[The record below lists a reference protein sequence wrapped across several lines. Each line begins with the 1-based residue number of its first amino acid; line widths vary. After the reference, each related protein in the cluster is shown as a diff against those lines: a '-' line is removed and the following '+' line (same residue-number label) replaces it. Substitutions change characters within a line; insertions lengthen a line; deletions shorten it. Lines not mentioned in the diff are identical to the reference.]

1 MFCVLRDNEQV
12 LSLGVSPDRIVFANP
27 CKRPTDLACLKK
39 AGIPHTTFD
48 SVAEVAKLKGGCP
61 NVGAL
66 LRLRADDP
74 TARLAFG
81 VKYGAMPNEVPA
93 LLAACAENGVRLAGV
108 SFHVGSG
115 AGDAMAF
122 RAALEQAKRVRQ
134 LQLELDPSAL
144 VRPWL
149 LDVGGGFGGGF
160 RPDTG
165 GAFCAAGSSFDP
177 QAPNQ
182 VCEVINAALDDLFPA
197 KDFPGGLQV
206 ISEPGRYFAEC
217 ASHLVTHVFGKRERL
232 PGGGCSSSL
241 YQDCAEPKAHEK
253 VDHHGPELPPPP
265 STVEPEYNSSAGYNS
280 SSSFDN
286 SSSNSSSCEEEPDEE
301 AKEELAQARAVLQPI
316 PRVRPQRLA
325 TCVTAHFAGTDVDYA
340 AGGRPATTA
349 FVVPRASARTPPA
362 AAAVAAVA
370 PTTAATAAGAGAAG
384 DASHPASAGATA
396 AAAAGAASN
405 GRGASAGA
413 KNPPAH
419 PPVARGRRRPAR
431 LNQRFAAHFAA
442 QPWPPPGPLPGVP
455 MRTAPT
461 FVHDSAD
468 HAATSAASTTTTT
481 TSVKTT
487 ATPAA
492 TDLNSKAAVD
502 SADRGGEV
510 HYYIG
515 DGLYG
520 AFNAVL
526 YDGWLPK
533 AVPFRVDASTGNA
546 APCTAPGPP
555 GTTATVFGPTCDS
568 LDMVFC
574 ALPNCP
580 KLDVGDWLLFPNC
593 GAYTQ
598 AGATDFNGIP
608 STFVAG
614 VRNYYVRG
622 AGHASCAADDA
633 LPVLFSPEA
642 PVSVSKNF

>member
-1 MFCVLRDNEQV
+1 
-12 LSLGVSPDRIVFANP
+12 VSPDRIVFANP

-74 TARLAFG
+74 TARLPFG
-81 VKYGAMPNEVPA
+81 VKYGATPGEVPA
-93 LLAACAENGVRLAGV
+93 LLAACAEHGVRLAGV

-122 RAALEQAKRVRQ
+122 RAALVQAKRVRQ
-134 LQLELDPSAL
+134 LQLEMDPSAL

-177 QAPNQ
+177 QAPDR
-182 VCEVINAALDDLFPA
+182 VCAVINAALDELFPA

-232 PGGGCSSSL
+232 PDGECSSSL
-241 YQDCAEPKAHEK
+241 YQGTESKPNEK
-253 VDHHGPELPPPP
+253 IGYQDEATLPPPAM
-265 STVEPEYNSSAGYNS
+265 EPEDNSSASDS
-280 SSSFDN
+280 SRVSFDQ
-286 SSSNSSSCEEEPDEE
+286 SSSCEEDAAEKD
-301 AKEELAQARAVLQPI
+301 AREELACARVLPQPA

-325 TCVTAHFAGTDVDYA
+325 TCVTAHFAGTDVDAA
-340 AGGRPATTA
+340 AGGRPVTTTLA
-349 FVVPRASARTPPA
+349 VPRASARTPPA

-370 PTTAATAAGAGAAG
+370 AASAATAPAG
-384 DASHPASAGATA
+384 DDSIPTSATA
-396 AAAAGAASN
+396 AAAAAPAPGSN
-405 GRGASAGA
+405 GRGTTAT
-413 KNPPAH
+413 NPPKNSR
-419 PPVARGRRRPAR
+419 VVKGRRRPAR
-431 LNQRFAAHFAA
+431 LNQRFAAYFAA

-461 FVHDSAD
+461 YVHDTAD
-468 HAATSAASTTTTT
+468 TSTNAPVATSAN
-481 TSVKTT
+481 TT
-487 ATPAA
+487 AAAPAA
-492 TDLNSKAAVD
+492 AAAAVGVATSDAD
-502 SADRGGEV
+502 SVAKASDRGGEV

-533 AVPFRVDASTGNA
+533 AVPFRVDASSGAA

-555 GTTATVFGPTCDS
+555 NTTATVFGPTCDS

-574 ALPNCP
+574 ALPHCP

-608 STFVAG
+608 STFGAG